1 MYSIIKN
8 ENAWVNDFSCSVFFF
23 LEASNSCGVLICLS
37 FVLSKHKT
45 NKTGRIL
52 ILNMTLN
59 ADQYILINLYD
70 ANTDTKQINIFQNL
84 KSLLKKIN
92 ISRNKTNV

>member
-1 MYSIIKN
+1 
-8 ENAWVNDFSCSVFFF
+8 
-23 LEASNSCGVLICLS
+23 
-37 FVLSKHKT
+37 
-45 NKTGRIL
+45 
-52 ILNMTLN
+52 MTLN

-70 ANTDTKQINIFQNL
+70 ASTDTKQINIFQNL